1 MRFALLGDHP
11 DGRAAAAALAAGG
24 RHELTACTTAA
35 AADLRRWAAGARRTP
50 DPEEILA
57 DPAVEAVIVAGRPDE
72 LAAQLRRALQ
82 SERHVLCIYP
92 PGETPDIAYEMDML
106 RKDVGRVLLPLLPWA
121 LHPAV
126 RRLADFIRRPEKASG
141 VASAPGAASP
151 VGAFRLLEMEQDAPG
166 GSAGKAAFPG
176 WDLLRALGGEIAEV
190 SAFAAGEHVEAGEP
204 ALASG
209 RFEAGGLFHVT
220 FLAGRAGGETR
231 MAVVGDRGRVDL
243 VFPVGWAGPAFLDWL
258 DESGE
263 TQEEAWDAWDPWRAL
278 AARFES
284 ALAGEAGWP
293 GWLDAVR
300 GLELDD
306 AARRS
311 VERRRSSVL
320 EYQEASEETGF
331 KGTMTLVGCGLIWA
345 MLILLMLSYW
355 APPLRW
361 LIVGLLVVFLGMQ
374 FLRYIIPPRRDKQG

>member
-24 RHELTACTTAA
+24 RHELTAYTTADD
-35 AADLRRWAAGARRTP
+35 ADLRRWAAGARRVP
-50 DPEEILA
+50 DPEEVLA
-57 DPAVEAVIVAGRPDE
+57 DPAVEAVIVAGRPDD

-92 PGETPDIAYEMDML
+92 PGDTPDIAYEVDML
-106 RKDVGRVLLPLLPWA
+106 RQDVGRVLLPLLPGA
-121 LHPAV
+121 VHPAV
-126 RRLADFIRRPEKASG
+126 RRLAEFVRRPAKE
-141 VASAPGAASP
+141 GAVVSP
-151 VGAFRLLEMEQDAPG
+151 VGPFRLLEMDQAAP
-166 GSAGKAAFPG
+166 AGTGARPTFPG
-176 WDLLRALGGEIAEV
+176 WDLLRALGGDVAEV
-190 SAFAAGEHVEAGEP
+190 SALAAGEHAEAGEP
-204 ALASG
+204 VLASG
-209 RFEAGGLFHVT
+209 RFEAGGLFQAT
-220 FLAGRAGGETR
+220 FLPGRPGGETR
-231 MAVVGDRGRVDL
+231 LAVVGDRGRAEL
-243 VFPVGWAGPAFLDWL
+243 VFPVGWQGPAFLDWT

-263 TQEEAWDAWDPWRAL
+263 PREEAWDAWDPWPAL

-284 ALAGEAGWP
+284 AVAGEAGYP

-331 KGTMTLVGCGLIWA
+331 KGTMTLVGCGLLWG
-345 MLILLMLSYW
+345 MLVLLMVSYW
-355 APPLRW
+355 IPPIRW
-361 LIVGLLVVFLGMQ
+361 LIVALLVIFLALQ
-374 FLRYIIPPRRDKQG
+374 FLRYIIPSRRDKQG

>member
-24 RHELTACTTAA
+24 RHELTAYTTAA
-35 AADLRRWAAGARRTP
+35 DADLRRWASGARRVSDT
-50 DPEEILA
+50 EEVLA
-57 DPAVEAVIVAGRPDE
+57 DPAVEAVIVAGRADD

-92 PGETPDIAYEMDML
+92 PGDTPDIAYEMDMV
-106 RKDVGRVLLPLLPWA
+106 RKDVGRVLLPLLPGA

-126 RRLADFIRRPEKASG
+126 RRLAEFIRRRGKEEA
-141 VASAPGAASP
+141 VASP
-151 VGAFRLLEMEQDAPG
+151 VGAFRLLEMDQPAPG
-166 GSAGKAAFPG
+166 GTGLRPTFPG
-176 WDLLRALGGEIAEV
+176 WDLLRALGGDIAEV
-190 SAFAAGEHVEAGEP
+190 SALAAGEHAETGEP
-204 ALASG
+204 VLASG
-209 RFEAGGLFHVT
+209 RFEAGGLFQAT
-220 FLAGRAGGETR
+220 FLPGRPNGETR
-231 MAVVGDRGRVDL
+231 LAVVGGGGRAEL
-243 VFPVGWAGPAFLDWL
+243 VFPVGWQGPAFLDWT

-263 TQEEAWDAWDPWRAL
+263 FREEAWDAWDPWPAL

-284 ALAGEAGWP
+284 AVAGEAGYP

-331 KGTMTLVGCGLIWA
+331 KGTMTLVGCGLIWG
-345 MLILLMLSYW
+345 MLILLVVSYW
-355 APPLRW
+355 APPIRW
-361 LIVGLLVVFLGMQ
+361 LIVALLVIFLALQ
-374 FLRYIIPPRRDKQG
+374 FLRYIIPSRRDKQG